1 MLDRSMDWAPDQQAL
16 RGLGLAG
23 VCLETCCVIRRAM
36 LPNFVNLGPPLLSAL
51 LLATSAAIRA
61 LCSRVLA
68 DLHHD
73 GPSLLRLVTDRLAFF
88 LSVAVSIG
96 LVLLLVML
104 LCIAAYVFCVASL
117 YCTGGDL
124 RAADRVL
131 RGFPTVPLTRLV
143 CTLLLAAVPFLVVCT
158 SLFVAS
164 SRTCLAMPL
173 QLQDL
178 LAAPDKDKIMLTM
191 HLLAWAACLA
201 GAAYVAVVCQ
211 LACVVS
217 LLEDAML
224 FRALRKSRA
233 LLAGKFWAAAGV
245 FVTLDGCLFALLLA
259 FPALV
264 VDDALG
270 LGLGFQVAAGAAM
283 AVALCAVVLLTLV
296 AQPVVYMVCKNHHHE
311 VVDKV
316 HLD

>member
-1 MLDRSMDWAPDQQAL
+1 MAMTIEVSIRMHFTIELFAHHISIPEQCIMVRVARQA
-16 RGLGLAG
+16 
-23 VCLETCCVIRRAM
+23 RRAEA
-36 LPNFVNLGPPLLSAL
+36 LSLVPPLRS
-51 LLATSAAIRA
+51 
-61 LCSRVLA
+61 
-68 DLHHD
+68 H
-73 GPSLLRLVTDRLAFF
+73 
-88 LSVAVSIG
+88 
-96 LVLLLVML
+96 VMW
-104 LCIAAYVFCVASL
+104 
-117 YCTGGDL
+117 
-124 RAADRVL
+124 
-131 RGFPTVPLTRLV
+131 
-143 CTLLLAAVPFLVVCT
+143 PF
-158 SLFVAS
+158 
-164 SRTCLAMPL
+164 RTCLAL

-233 LLAGKFWAAAGV
+233 LLAGKFWEAAGV
-245 FVTLDGCLFALLLA
+245 FVTLDGCIFAVLVA

-270 LGLGFQVAAGAAM
+270 LGLGFQLAAGAAM

-296 AQPVVYMVCKNHHHE
+296 AEPVVYMVCKNHHHE

>member
-1 MLDRSMDWAPDQQAL
+1 MLDRSMKWAPDQQAL
-16 RGLGLAG
+16 GSLGLAG
-23 VCLETCCVIRRAM
+23 VCRETCRVIRRAM
-36 LPNFVNLGPPLLSAL
+36 LPNLVNLGPPLLSAL
-51 LLATSAAIRA
+51 FLASSAAIRA
-61 LCSRVLA
+61 VCSRVLS
-68 DLHHD
+68 DLHDHD

-88 LSVAVSIG
+88 LLVAVSIG
-96 LVLLLVML
+96 VVLLLVL
-104 LCIAAYVFCVASL
+104 LCTTAAYVFCVASL

-124 RAADRVL
+124 RVADRVL

-143 CTLLLAAVPFLVVCT
+143 CTFIFAAGPFLVICT
-158 SLFVAS
+158 SLFVAG
-164 SRTCLAMPL
+164 LFHP
-173 QLQDL
+173 QEL
-178 LAAPDKDKIMLTM
+178 LGAPNKIMPTM

-201 GAAYVAVVCQ
+201 GAAYFAVVCQ

-224 FRALRKSRA
+224 FRALRKNRA

-245 FVTLDGCLFALLLA
+245 FVTLDGCIFAVLAA
-259 FPALV
+259 FPVLV

-270 LGLGFQVAAGAAM
+270 LGLGFQLAAGVAM
-283 AVALCAVVLLTLV
+283 AVALCAAVLLTLV

>member
-1 MLDRSMDWAPDQQAL
+1 MEWTPKQQAL
-16 RGLGLAG
+16 GGLGLAG
-23 VCLETCCVIRRAM
+23 VCRETCRVIRRAM

-68 DLHHD
+68 DLHHN

-88 LSVAVSIG
+88 LFVAVSTG
-96 LVLLLVML
+96 LVLLLVL
-104 LCIAAYVFCVASL
+104 LCTAAYVFCVASL

-131 RGFPTVPLTRLV
+131 RGFPTVQLTRLG
-143 CTLLLAAVPFLVVCT
+143 CTLLLAAVPFLVVDT

-164 SRTCLAMPL
+164 CRTCLAL

-191 HLLAWAACLA
+191 YLLAWAACLA

-233 LLAGKFWAAAGV
+233 LLAGKFWEAAGV
-245 FVTLDGCLFALLLA
+245 FVTLDGCIFAVLVA

-270 LGLGFQVAAGAAM
+270 LGLGFQLAAGAAM
-283 AVALCAVVLLTLV
+283 AVVLCAVVLLTLV

>member
-1 MLDRSMDWAPDQQAL
+1 MEWTPKQQAL
-16 RGLGLAG
+16 GGLGLAG
-23 VCLETCCVIRRAM
+23 VCRETCRVIRRAM

-61 LCSRVLA
+61 LCSRVLS

-73 GPSLLRLVTDRLAFF
+73 GPGLLRLVTDRLAFF
-88 LSVAVSIG
+88 LLVAVSIG
-96 LVLLLVML
+96 VVLLLVL
-104 LCIAAYVFCVASL
+104 LCATAAYVFCIASL

-131 RGFPTVPLTRLV
+131 RGFPTFPLARLV
-143 CTLLLAAVPFLVVCT
+143 YTFLLSAVPFLVICA
-158 SLFVAS
+158 SLSVAALFHPQELLGS
-164 SRTCLAMPL
+164 PPDKTMLPL
-173 QLQDL
+173 QLL
-178 LAAPDKDKIMLTM
+178 G
-191 HLLAWAACLA
+191 WAACLA

-224 FRALRKSRA
+224 FGALRKSRA
-233 LLAGKFWAAAGV
+233 LVAGKFWAAAGV
-245 FVTLDGCLFALLLA
+245 FGTLDGCIFAVVLA
-259 FPALV
+259 FRALV

>member
-1 MLDRSMDWAPDQQAL
+1 MLDRSMKWAPEQQAL
-16 RGLGLAG
+16 GGLGLAG
-23 VCLETCCVIRRAM
+23 VCRETCRVIRRAM

-51 LLATSAAIRA
+51 LLATPA

-73 GPSLLRLVTDRLAFF
+73 GPGLLRLVTDRLAFF

-96 LVLLLVML
+96 LVLLLVL
-104 LCIAAYVFCVASL
+104 LCTAAYVFCVASL

-131 RGFPTVPLTRLV
+131 RGFPTAPLMRLV
-143 CTLLLAAVPFLVVCT
+143 CTFLLAAAPFLVVCA
-158 SLFVAS
+158 SLFVAA
-164 SRTCLAMPL
+164 LFQLQELLDAPDKNKIMLPL
-173 QLQDL
+173 QLL
-178 LAAPDKDKIMLTM
+178 G
-191 HLLAWAACLA
+191 WAACLA

-217 LLEDAML
+217 LLEDAVL

-245 FVTLDGCLFALLLA
+245 FVTLDGCIFALLVA
-259 FPALV
+259 FSALV

-283 AVALCAVVLLTLV
+283 AVALCAVVLSTLV

>member
-1 MLDRSMDWAPDQQAL
+1 MEWTPDQQAL
-16 RGLGLAG
+16 GGLGLAG
-23 VCLETCCVIRRAM
+23 VCRETCRVIRRAM

-51 LLATSAAIRA
+51 LLASSA

-68 DLHHD
+68 DLHED

-88 LSVAVSIG
+88 LSVAISIG
-96 LVLLLVML
+96 LVLLLVL
-104 LCIAAYVFCVASL
+104 LCTAAYVFCVASL
-117 YCTGGDL
+117 YSTGGDL
-124 RAADRVL
+124 RAADRAL
-131 RGFPTVPLTRLV
+131 RGFPTVPLARLV
-143 CTLLLAAVPFLVVCT
+143 CTFIFAAGPFLVICT
-158 SLFVAS
+158 SLSVAALFH
-164 SRTCLAMPL
+164 SRELLGTPDKTMLPL
-173 QLQDL
+173 QLL
-178 LAAPDKDKIMLTM
+178 G
-191 HLLAWAACLA
+191 WAACLA
-201 GAAYVAVVCQ
+201 GVSYVAVVCQ

-245 FVTLDGCLFALLLA
+245 FVTLDGCIFAVVLS

-270 LGLGFQVAAGAAM
+270 LGIGFQVAAGVAM